1 LMRNGRDRRSENPIS
16 GHARKERVFV
26 FGTDQRITSGP
37 AVKTTALKGRIHDCT
52 ERFAD
57 SQIPLAPRA
66 PSIHD
71 PNVWSGRASQEVFVD
86 LSALRSCINVS
97 GLCLERR
104 YAPGHH
110 GCQRARGLI
119 SGQASKRA
127 KRVTRVR
134 MRREDRSSI
143 SSRPLADLGGK
154 RDYVIVSPSSVS
166 FVRAVS
172 RSFVL

>member
-1 LMRNGRDRRSENPIS
+1 
-16 GHARKERVFV
+16 
-26 FGTDQRITSGP
+26 
-37 AVKTTALKGRIHDCT
+37 
-52 ERFAD
+52 
-57 SQIPLAPRA
+57 
-66 PSIHD
+66 
-71 PNVWSGRASQEVFVD
+71 
-86 LSALRSCINVS
+86 LRSCINVS

-154 RDYVIVSPSSVS
+154 RDYVIVSPSSVPL
-166 FVRAVS
+166 FVPSAVPFVPACSTCRAPRAGAVKAGRSS
-172 RSFVL
+172 RPPAGLGLDGPSTVPGSDR